1 MAYKFQIGTAYI
13 SGNIEL
19 QPDYGLLVDTDSV
32 SDLGSLTKRFA
43 NAYVDSYYGD
53 GSNLTGISSD
63 SVDVT
68 GSAYDAALM
77 LVGAQTASASGV
89 GLAVATSDGSTNP
102 TNALL
107 TFNPSSGLLSG
118 SGAIQGNSL
127 SLNGAAAISNQ
138 GAVSGVTTIAASGVA
153 SLDGGINVNDD
164 FTVDTDGGVV
174 AVGINAGGALTGV
187 TTLAASGLASVAS
200 ISMDDG
206 STLGPDSVADLWTF
220 SADGDTTQKD
230 GAYDFDIASH
240 DGTNGLKLAG
250 TLVTST
256 AAELNYVDVTAGT
269 ATESKAVVLDA
280 SKDIAGLND
289 VSAAGLTLSDLDEGG
304 ILIAGA
310 SGVLS
315 TSVDNLEW
323 TTDREDNNGYIAL
336 VVSSS
341 ASGSA
346 VLGDGFF
353 MMADEEDEDIWYIG
367 ADGAEF
373 AVDIAVDADVD
384 LDGATAIGGTL
395 SFDEGSSQTIDMT
408 TNAVTIQLAED
419 TSGTNGALLFH
430 TGSGGDF
437 MKFDT
442 QYDYVAIQQDFS
454 ASCSNVYLGSGA
466 SAAVNVVGRL
476 DIGSGVRYDSV
487 AVKTTTAT
495 LDNQD
500 SYVICQGGGSAFT
513 VTLPASPTN
522 GEFFAI
528 KRASTMSAD
537 LTISG
542 NGNNIDGQSTIIL
555 ESAGAAVSVVYD
567 STGDQ
572 WNVF

>member
-1 MAYKFQIGTAYI
+1 MAYKFQIGTAYV

-19 QPDYGLLVDTDSV
+19 QPDYDLLVDKDGV
-32 SDLGSLTKRFA
+32 SDLGSSAKRFA

-63 SVDVT
+63 NVDVT
-68 GSAYDAALM
+68 GSAVDAALM

-138 GAVSGVTTIAASGVA
+138 GAVSGVTTIAASG
-153 SLDGGINVNDD
+153 LM
-164 FTVDTDGGVV
+164 
-174 AVGINAGGALTGV
+174 
-187 TTLAASGLASVAS
+187 SVAS

-323 TTDREDNNGYIAL
+323 TTDREDNNGYLAL

-353 MMADEEDEDIWYIG
+353 MMTDEEDEDICFIT

-419 TSGTNGALLFH
+419 TSGTNGALLFY